1 MEDKYEFTAN
11 SMYPN
16 DICEILEQ
24 DSSGEKK
31 AEMRDVI
38 LEEISCIRVDLDAID
53 NSDGSRA
60 DEICE
65 GLDAMAE
72 YEKVAA
78 YYGIEL

>member
-1 MEDKYEFTAN
+1 MKDKYEFTAN

-16 DICEILEQ
+16 DIREVLEQ
-24 DSSGEKK
+24 DSSEEKK

-38 LEEISCIRVDLDAID
+38 LEEIGCIRVDLATID

-72 YEKVAA
+72 YEAVAA
-78 YYGIEL
+78 EFGIEL